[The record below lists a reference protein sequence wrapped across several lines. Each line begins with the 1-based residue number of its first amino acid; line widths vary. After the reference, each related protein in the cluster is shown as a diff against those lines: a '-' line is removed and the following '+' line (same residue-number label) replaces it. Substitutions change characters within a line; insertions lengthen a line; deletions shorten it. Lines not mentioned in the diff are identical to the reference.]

1 MQYRFGIQIISYNRP
16 QYLKQTLESLM
27 TVIDKSQDKIA
38 VIEQSDSNNQIKCIE
53 ICQQFENISVYPIF
67 TNLGQRGATN
77 FLASS
82 GFWNDCDYIMLS
94 DHDNIFH
101 DSVSVYSDYLKN
113 NSDIWITS
121 GLIR

>member
-1 MQYRFGIQIISYNRP
+1 MLIISIY
-16 QYLKQTLESLM
+16 YI
-27 TVIDKSQDKIA
+27 IDKSQDKIA

>member
-101 DSVSVYSDYLKN
+101 DNIEVYSDYLKN

>member
-1 MQYRFGIQIISYNRP
+1 MHYRFGIQIISYNRP
-16 QYLKQTLESLM
+16 KYLNQTLNSLM
-27 TVIDKSQDKIA
+27 NVIDKDQDKIA
-38 VIEQSDSNNQIKCIE
+38 VIEQSDYENQLKCIE
-53 ICQQFENISVYPIF
+53 ICQQFDNISVYPLF

-77 FLASS
+77 YLAVS
-82 GFWNDCDYIMLS
+82 GFFNNCEYIMLS

-101 DSVSVYSDYLKN
+101 DNIGVYSDYLKN